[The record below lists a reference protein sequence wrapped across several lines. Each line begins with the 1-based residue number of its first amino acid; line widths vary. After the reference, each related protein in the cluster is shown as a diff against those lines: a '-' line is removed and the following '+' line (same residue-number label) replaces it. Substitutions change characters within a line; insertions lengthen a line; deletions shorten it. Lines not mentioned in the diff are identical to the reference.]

1 MGAGSTIA
9 AASYLGLRSV
19 GVEIDYEYFRMAKA
33 AIPKLAR
40 LEIDGTKPDE
50 VRK

>member
-9 AASYLGLRSV
+9 ACIAVGYQGIGIELDPAYFATARS
-19 GVEIDYEYFRMAKA
+19 

-40 LEIDGTKPDE
+40 LE
-50 VRK
+50 VRSADDDDRR